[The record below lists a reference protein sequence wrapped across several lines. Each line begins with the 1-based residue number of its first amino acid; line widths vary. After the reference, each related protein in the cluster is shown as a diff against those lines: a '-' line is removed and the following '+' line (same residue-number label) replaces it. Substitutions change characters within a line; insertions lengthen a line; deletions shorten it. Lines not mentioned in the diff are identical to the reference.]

1 MVGAKQVRSPLVRMH
16 ESRETYR
23 SIIRYAVFLAAF
35 AACLLFVLW
44 KVSDALLL
52 IFAGILFAAFLDAIT
67 DLLGHAAPWGRGVRL
82 AIVCITLAIILI
94 GALAWGGTM
103 LAMQASE
110 LTTTLREQINHV
122 LTWLSQRGFSFA
134 PDSLGALT
142 DQGSQKGGSAPPT
155 FRSVLPEV
163 GALFGPAWAAISKVL
178 SVLGDAL
185 VIIFL
190 GLFLAAQPAM
200 YRDTLLL
207 LVAPARRQHYREV
220 LDEAGETLR
229 HWLLG
234 QSLAMALIALF
245 VWIGLMLVGV
255 GPALLLGLQAG
266 LLAFVPTLGPLI
278 AGVAIML
285 ASLAFGFWGVIGAL
299 GVYLAVQTLEGTSM
313 NGAIGR
319 GLSDGAGS

>member
-1 MVGAKQVRSPLVRMH
+1 
-16 ESRETYR
+16 
-23 SIIRYAVFLAAF
+23 
-35 AACLLFVLW
+35 
-44 KVSDALLL
+44 
-52 IFAGILFAAFLDAIT
+52 
-67 DLLGHAAPWGRGVRL
+67 
-82 AIVCITLAIILI
+82 VCITLAIILI

-200 YRDTLLL
+200 NRDTLLL
-207 LVAPARRQHYREV
+207 LEAPARRQHYREV

-299 GVYLAVQTLEGTSM
+299 GVYLAVQTLETYLLTPIIQKR
-313 NGAIGR
+313 AISVPPAILFASQIVL
-319 GLSDGAGS
+319 GLLFGLYGLALATPLAAIARVFILRLYVDRMRSPQTDAAKP